1 MGLQKWLVS
10 VDSDSCRSISSRA
23 SCGTLFV
30 PSHASVHQHS
40 ARATPPHALS
50 RDSQGSEDW
59 DSEGAHTASERVSLD
74 TRALVSGSF
83 PRSRKTAID
92 RVSPR
97 QRTFYSREM
106 TVRHATHG
114 RLRTRSGTSTSPS
127 LARVLISARRV
138 SVPRHVLGVF
148 NRSRGLATGAV
159 RSLPRVRNLRKF
171 FLLRSSSLRSSLRD
185 KGRPRARRGDVHDE
199 DAHLADV
206 SFH

>member
-1 MGLQKWLVS
+1 M
-10 VDSDSCRSISSRA
+10 
-23 SCGTLFV
+23 

-159 RSLPRVRNLRKF
+159 RSLPRVRNLRNF
-171 FLLRSSSLRSSLRD
+171 SPPAFVLSQILAPRQGTTARASRR
-185 KGRPRARRGDVHDE
+185 RARRRRAPRGR
-199 DAHLADV
+199 
-206 SFH
+206 S